1 MHPFKRWAWKF
12 GRSSGLMHWSRR
24 FGENTTLRHE
34 EEVPF
39 MTNAKLYEEQIL
51 KEIKALPEEALPKVL
66 RLLTL
71 VREEF
76 FAQERQELQKAPQET
91 ASHEKTQHL
100 LAT

>member
-1 MHPFKRWAWKF
+1 
-12 GRSSGLMHWSRR
+12 
-24 FGENTTLRHE
+24 
-34 EEVPF
+34 

-100 LAT
+100 LATSKSNWAQELIAEREDRL